1 MKLTVIALTCI
12 GLLNSCTR
20 QEDIQIEPQS
30 YSHSVVELD
39 LLDKIN
45 HYRDSLGKG
54 TLNIVEHA
62 SYICSEHNEYMIS
75 NGTLSHDYFYQRSEN
90 IKQVCGATRVGE
102 ILGYNYSLNSSV
114 LRAWQTSPTHD
125 TLIRSEFRRIGIS
138 ISTNPVN
145 NRKFYTVIFFN

>member
-1 MKLTVIALTCI
+1 
-12 GLLNSCTR
+12 
-20 QEDIQIEPQS
+20 
-30 YSHSVVELD
+30 
-39 LLDKIN
+39 
-45 HYRDSLGKG
+45 
-54 TLNIVEHA
+54 
-62 SYICSEHNEYMIS
+62 MIS